1 MKKTLF
7 LTFFL
12 FIFAFSLSN
21 QELLAQTPGRVS
33 SPIAESFRRA
43 TAALNQPASLQV
55 TPPLIQAVPD
65 SLPKE
70 FNLSYNMN
78 LPPIHNRGYAP
89 VALFSSVEKAAYTA
103 KQQTGKGNKKWQ
115 VAMFLAAEN
124 RPTEETLNILRSQ
137 IKKGNLAQAVVIS
150 FREETPDKP
159 GDFYLL
165 YNSAGSAV
173 TEHSSI
179 SAETDASAL
188 FSMLFS
194 HFSDTSSRYYT
205 GLIVDA
211 HGSGAQMFYAK
222 DGEFPLWEVL
232 KEVKNAGLKID
243 VMDLQSCH
251 MGAIYNVYD
260 LATYKSVRYVLLSSD
275 INVGNSSRNY
285 YYLLESLALPPYKA
299 AVNSSELSSQ
309 KMQGDGLAVAKDPQK
324 RTGSSTTY
332 NSILLSMDKL
342 SESLVGYFKSYGA
355 IKEEEGMDENLKKI
369 FRHEDDWRSFLRVV
383 NTQARYVRE
392 NKDLQDKRFKRFL
405 DKSDEVKQALSNA
418 LLRQWCYSGK
428 HEMLYINRIPDNG
441 SGCINGISAI
451 DYQIEWILEDFPAEN
466 HIPSWYFI

>member
-7 LTFFL
+7 FTFFL
-12 FIFAFSLSN
+12 FIFTFSLSN
-21 QELLAQTPGRVS
+21 QKLLAQPPGRLS
-33 SPIAESFRRA
+33 SQIAESFRRA
-43 TAALNQPASLQV
+43 TQALNQPAALQV
-55 TPPLIQAVPD
+55 TPPLIQAAPD
-65 SLPKE
+65 SLSKE
-70 FNLSYNMN
+70 FNWSYGME
-78 LPPIHNRGYAP
+78 LLPIHNRGYAP

-103 KQQTGKGNKKWQ
+103 KQQAGKGNKKWQ

-165 YNSAGSAV
+165 YNSAGSAI
-173 TEHSSI
+173 TEHSSV
-179 SAETDASAL
+179 SADTDASTL

-211 HGSGAQMFYAK
+211 HGSGARMFYAQ
-222 DGEFPLWEVL
+222 DGDFPLWKVL
-232 KEVKNAGLKID
+232 KEVKNVGLKID

-251 MGAIYNVYD
+251 MGAIYNIYD
-260 LATYKSVRYVLLSSD
+260 LARYKSVDYVSLSSD
-275 INVGNSSRNY
+275 INVGNSDRNY
-285 YYLLESLALPPYKA
+285 YYLLESLSFSPYMAAL
-299 AVNSSELSSQ
+299 NSFELSSQ
-309 KMQGDGLAVAKDPQK
+309 NMQGDGLSVAKDSQNQ
-324 RTGSSTTY
+324 TGSFGTH

-342 SESLVGYFKSYGA
+342 NESLVGYFKSYGA
-355 IKEEEGMDENLKKI
+355 IKEEEGIEENLKKI

-392 NKDLQDKRFKRFL
+392 NKDLQDNRFKRFL
-405 DKSDEVKQALSNA
+405 DKSDEVKQALSNS